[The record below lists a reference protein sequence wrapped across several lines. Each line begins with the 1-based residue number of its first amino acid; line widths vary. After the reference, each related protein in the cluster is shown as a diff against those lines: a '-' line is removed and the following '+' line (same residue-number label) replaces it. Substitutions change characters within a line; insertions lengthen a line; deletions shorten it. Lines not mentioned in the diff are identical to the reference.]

1 MRFLSS
7 LWIQFSF
14 CTVFAQLMSIQSQM
28 FLYVFVCCK
37 LWYRIVCRD
46 LSQTWCTVILSNGY
60 FEQTKLFA
68 MHFQFYRCLQI
79 MDIILK
85 QYINFFS
92 ISSVTQE
99 LVMKRF
105 NFQFNVFW
113 FLPIEEAWQGNAF
126 SFVQFREIWKQYYT
140 QSVQI
145 SARETMFP
153 DSLSLKYK
161 RKRQSHLFR
170 NM

>member
-37 LWYRIVCRD
+37 LWYGIVCRD
-46 LSQTWCTVILSNGY
+46 LSQTGCTVILSNGY

-68 MHFQFYRCLQI
+68 MHFQFYRW

-92 ISSVTQE
+92 ISSVIQE
-99 LVMKRF
+99 LAMKRL

-113 FLPIEEAWQGNAF
+113 FLLIEEAWLGNAF